1 MNKAPV
7 NALICLD
14 SWLPP
19 TALDADL
26 GYSLGALRIGVGL
39 IALRVGANLTKI
51 VLYTKNILIKS
62 QIFNIIIHS
71 VCLKCKNRV

>member
-1 MNKAPV
+1 MNRAPV

-26 GYSLGALRIGVGL
+26 GYSLGAFRIGVGL
-39 IALRVGANLTKI
+39 IALRVGANLTKK
-51 VLYTKNILIKS
+51 VLYTKKKLIKS
-62 QIFNIIIHS
+62 QKFNIITQS
-71 VCLKCKNRV
+71 MCLKCKNRV